1 MLIEVLPVLY
11 YHFGARKAETV
22 STIRG
27 SEYNAINSTHAR
39 EVGIYAQ
46 CRRLGDHGQPNSRRL
61 NRPIHSFD
69 LVGEAL
75 EVVERLTYLDEVTE
89 RILKAQVAFTKLKH
103 PWRQSGVSRNP
114 KGLVHQATM
123 WAVLLYD
130 CETWQVRAAE
140 LRHLHVSE
148 NRYLRKI
155 RGELQR
161 TEQEIRRRVSIS
173 NQDVTKTT
181 VTCILCG
188 RSESHTNLGRIPD
201 AHWAICAD
209 CGNHACHNCG
219 SFLGRATDKDPV
231 WLCNF
236 CQKKRKLE
244 ISSGAWLTNLTTT
257 SKQSKTLKKY
267 LAHKRPLARTSSFTQ
282 YEEWIDRVGDDTS
295 SDTSSQDEQAKVVP
309 KDTRRFSDTHF
320 LSQVYRGRRYLT
332 EHVSPECN
340 RQGKHLE
347 PCSPNHSQRSE
358 ETVNKKDSGHASS
371 VDEIQSNEMDQEIEN
386 VSPPQEVRITPQET
400 AVVNPKSETDS
411 ALKQADIGV
420 KVLDETEEPEDQP
433 EERIP
438 SYDLSDEP
446 NTAQRFEDAP
456 DLESSS
462 ETIIHPDTSEVKTL
476 FLHPRPSCSEPKS
489 ASTSTVTEKTTGTMW
504 PPGALW
510 LNVDE
515 NPAKNW
521 SIYDSFN
528 ESFNEMDYPEFEDS
542 TMNQQ
547 QVPLSKEKAYEEL
560 WFGIQHGAQAFENY
574 PPSQT
579 LDLCSI
585 PTDDLDEG
593 SLSHDS
599 KESTPSPMK
608 TSGTAHPRPFYPAR
622 PVKKTEKLQT
632 TEEMVF
638 DFSKEAQC
646 DRLAVCKKLDSDGH
660 LDVFSEDAVTQNF
673 FPRSPSPTDPEVV
686 AKTELACVTCTT
698 SDRDRCTTETYIVA
712 GEQPDTEEPGDVN
725 QYVTQQSIT
734 TSPEIAYPGLD
745 TYERWISDISQF
757 SYPVEAVS
765 GQTALTGLR
774 RCPHFENISGL
785 TEATVDD
792 KESEVLP
799 TQGETEAQELL
810 ANSKEDTEE
819 FAANEER
826 PTRVWFRDAHLQV
839 DNPSTTE
846 KPLSMT
852 LRQED
857 ELWAALFNPS
867 ESLVESA
874 KEVSAQLDLL
884 SFGEEEDFRP
894 NHLSRSTDLP
904 PTPPEETPVIH
915 LTGTASPDSRQ
926 DTACFSSTFRASA
939 SEDNI
944 SEMPVTLKTDVPCQ
958 KYQTP
963 SGQISESLHSW
974 LCDQAY
980 INSSIFSGN
989 AEFEQQKSGG
999 QLRPTAP
1006 PQNQQLELFP
1016 YEPHLEHLEFGNETS
1031 QPTDHSANSDNHS
1044 IASGSPDE
1052 TGDYREAL
1060 NSARIDDDQS
1070 VLAQTGNR
1078 SISGSGID
1086 RPKGARE
1093 THVMQQHAITPN
1105 GLARWE
1111 GRKLPHLPSSYVGG
1125 VGPDDQ
1131 TDLWEE
1137 QKSEEFGQDAK
1148 PVSSTSTTVADVDQ
1162 SIGSFVFSIGLGQ
1175 TGDEYRANS
1184 RGNKNEQ
1191 LLLDSESKP
1200 SYFLREVLPYSLKN
1214 SVGSDIV
1221 SSHLHQSCEELH
1233 PTKSPVLVEE
1243 VDLKDTNTSSA
1254 LALTQLQVVPS
1265 EDTATYT
1272 TSKNVSICNKDSC
1285 TETSEPAYTFA
1296 PDVTSQSPQRS
1307 PEEPDLVSVKSRK
1320 QDSTH
1325 KYFALTEWIPSNSPG
1340 SSVTLA
1346 FPLDHGLQIARNTL
1360 VSQSAYSS
1368 EDIDNFLTFL
1378 ESPVDALPK
1387 RPELLQSGL
1396 FPYTSCCAPWRP
1408 CPLAELFSYPPS
1420 DTDRDLVI
1428 TTEPED
1434 IQSIPEATQYI
1445 TKRTFKNTYE
1455 KVVIY
1460 ERSQADLSPRVN
1472 FLERI
1477 QEETVLTSEED
1488 SVVQQKTPERKVM
1501 SSSSSSRGSYPSKR
1515 RRPRSHSYTQDVL
1528 RFGEDPKSLQRP
1540 GILHR
1545 YTNNPRLVGQEYLNR
1560 RSFHDVRVGYGNA
1573 ATLRDDVDMDGL
1585 AAVGHSLRRYA
1596 MGSRKVAGSL
1606 DYDLDG
1612 FEDEYQYQPAQ
1623 ALQSRT
1629 LHRPLKHGQN
1639 QRLISRYF
1647 AGRDPVRFPKLFS
1660 DLDELNMNKKWRMR
1674 DYPITPRPVDGTNV
1688 NFSDETDLTE
1698 RRSYRSLPP
1707 SEPVSRRAKRP
1718 NGYSSFRRF
1727 TTPTMDLTQTGLL
1740 KRPSSLMSGRFHG
1753 PEGSSTALQLSKS
1766 TEHLYPGGIF
1776 RFGSGDTS
1784 MQTLRARLA
1793 AAHSESHLDTSLD
1806 DPQLMTDE
1814 YNYDN
1819 HYGSLD
1825 RRTTT
1830 DTLTAQQLRRQVER
1844 QHRQLLESLLKEP
1857 QWSPPLP
1864 TFDLTPTAILSSQ
1877 PAGPQGTVPISEV
1890 CQTIHHGSLISSTM
1904 APPIFSTATVRTSTD
1919 GALGWATDTSHAT
1932 TSVPVNQ
1939 ALSIGT
1945 MNLTASPPATQAF
1958 QSCHQNALMDN
1969 NPLLQKLGELPSQQN
1984 EVIQAQTDAT
1994 ANILQLLKNSDLLQ
2008 AITNNPELASQLS
2021 SLGLN
2026 FNLPDANQVTLAA
2039 MAGAMAATAIANAG
2053 LIDGTE
2059 FSGQPSTWSDQ
2070 IQSSEDPLLGL
2081 PGQDEQCRPDF
2092 MRNADFRSG
2101 IPPYA
2106 ISNEEDI
2113 RLERLLKQL
2122 NTALSL
2128 ESEQNGF
2135 QQHTPIQANRSRP
2148 DEFQLPHNSM
2158 DSQVE
2163 AQNLY
2168 ARSNQ
2173 RVSQQ
2178 QDGGLQFTMGP
2189 SQTIDK
2195 WLMPGMEREEQYQ
2208 LVNGTAAE
2216 ERLITPMDWPKF
2228 TSTQKQVKNGIGMR
2242 IVGGHIRSDGRL
2254 GAFVEEID
2262 PRGPVD
2268 QLHGEIREG
2277 DEILEWNSIPL
2288 VDKTFEEVQA
2298 IINQVTEET
2307 EFLVRAFTHVANS
2320 DNEGW
2325 YLLGASQLASSERV
2339 DALCHHHAAQQA
2351 LMGMQQRPTCPHV
2364 QTHFQALPPTEQCVH
2379 SHTASITAQQSRG
2392 QYSSSTGS
2400 ESAHS
2405 SERKSSGR
2413 QPVSITVTEVTS
2425 RPESE
2430 LYKQNSFE
2438 SQRTSTHE
2446 RTMSPTVDGRGP
2458 EELQSPTSSRS
2469 PTERKKGRL
2478 GSLTVSMGLEL

>member
-1 MLIEVLPVLY
+1 MTGNTTRTV
-11 YHFGARKAETV
+11 AE
-22 STIRG
+22 
-27 SEYNAINSTHAR
+27 
-39 EVGIYAQ
+39 
-46 CRRLGDHGQPNSRRL
+46 
-61 NRPIHSFD
+61 
-69 LVGEAL
+69 
-75 EVVERLTYLDEVTE
+75 
-89 RILKAQVAFTKLKH
+89 
-103 PWRQSGVSRNP
+103 
-114 KGLVHQATM
+114 
-123 WAVLLYD
+123 
-130 CETWQVRAAE
+130 
-140 LRHLHVSE
+140 
-148 NRYLRKI
+148 
-155 RGELQR
+155 
-161 TEQEIRRRVSIS
+161 
-173 NQDVTKTT
+173 
-181 VTCILCG
+181 
-188 RSESHTNLGRIPD
+188 
-201 AHWAICAD
+201 
-209 CGNHACHNCG
+209 
-219 SFLGRATDKDPV
+219 
-231 WLCNF
+231 
-236 CQKKRKLE
+236 
-244 ISSGAWLTNLTTT
+244 
-257 SKQSKTLKKY
+257 
-267 LAHKRPLARTSSFTQ
+267 SSFRALGKP
-282 YEEWIDRVGDDTS
+282 E
-295 SDTSSQDEQAKVVP
+295 
-309 KDTRRFSDTHF
+309 TRGLR
-320 LSQVYRGRRYLT
+320 LL
-332 EHVSPECN
+332 
-340 RQGKHLE
+340 
-347 PCSPNHSQRSE
+347 
-358 ETVNKKDSGHASS
+358 
-371 VDEIQSNEMDQEIEN
+371 
-386 VSPPQEVRITPQET
+386 
-400 AVVNPKSETDS
+400 
-411 ALKQADIGV
+411 
-420 KVLDETEEPEDQP
+420 
-433 EERIP
+433 
-438 SYDLSDEP
+438 DEP
-446 NTAQRFEDAP
+446 NTAQRLEDAP
-456 DLESSS
+456 DLESPS
-462 ETIIHPDTSEVKTL
+462 ETVIHPDTSEVKTL
-476 FLHPRPSCSEPKS
+476 FLHPKPSCSEPKS
-489 ASTSTVTEKTTGTMW
+489 ASTSTVTEKTIGMMW
-504 PPGALW
+504 PPRALW
-510 LNVDE
+510 LNVNE

-528 ESFNEMDYPEFEDS
+528 ESFNEIDYPEFEDS
-542 TMNQQ
+542 AINQQ

-560 WFGIQHGAQAFENY
+560 WFGIQHGAQAFKSY

-593 SLSHDS
+593 SLSHNV
-599 KESTPSPMK
+599 KESTPSPIE
-608 TSGTAHPRPFYPAR
+608 TNQTAHPGPFYQTR
-622 PVKKTEKLQT
+622 PVKKTEQLET
-632 TEEMVF
+632 TENMV
-638 DFSKEAQC
+638 SYLPKEAQC

-660 LDVFSEDAVTQNF
+660 LDVFSEDSVTRNSLR
-673 FPRSPSPTDPEVV
+673 RSPSPTDLEVV
-686 AKTELACVTCTT
+686 AETELPRVSCST
-698 SDRDRCTTETYIVA
+698 SDEDTCTTETYIVA
-712 GEQPDTEEPGDVN
+712 GRQPGTEESGLRESDDTRNKTDFQFFQSDLGELRGPQNRRDRQFDESDNEWARVEFEAFYNPDFQYTVGGSTGVNLSSFGQVSCSQPGDAN

-734 TSPEIAYPGLD
+734 TSPEIIYPGLD

-765 GQTALTGLR
+765 GQTALTGVPGIVGLR

-785 TEATVDD
+785 TEATVVD

-819 FAANEER
+819 FTANEER

-839 DNPSTTE
+839 ENPSTTE
-846 KPLSMT
+846 KPNFSMT

-884 SFGEEEDFRP
+884 SFGGEEDFQVQT
-894 NHLSRSTDLP
+894 SRSADLLP
-904 PTPPEETPVIH
+904 IPPEETPVKTSSDIIPPNCALMMSPRLVTKRLQVTCEARRTDQQPPDQQPVLAYTSFLPPSLCPFIPQVTH
-915 LTGTASPDSRQ
+915 STGTSSPDSRQ
-926 DTACFSSTFRASA
+926 NTTHFSSVLRASA
-939 SEDNI
+939 SEDQI
-944 SEMPVTLKTDVPCQ
+944 SEIPVTLKTDVPRQ

-963 SGQISESLHSW
+963 SRTVSESLHSW

-989 AEFEQQKSGG
+989 AEFGRQESGG
-999 QLRPTAP
+999 PLRPTSSP
-1006 PQNQQLELFP
+1006 PNKQLDLLS
-1016 YEPHLEHLEFGNETS
+1016 YEPHLEQHLEFRNETA
-1031 QPTDHSANSDNHS
+1031 QTTDHSANSDNRS
-1044 IASGSPDE
+1044 TASGSPDG

-1078 SISGSGID
+1078 SISGCGID

-1093 THVMQQHAITPN
+1093 THVIQQHANTPN

-1137 QKSEEFGQDAK
+1137 HKSEEFGQDAK

-1162 SIGSFVFSIGLGQ
+1162 SIGSFVFSIGPGQ
-1175 TGDEYRANS
+1175 AGDEYRANS
-1184 RGNKNEQ
+1184 RGNKNKYV
-1191 LLLDSESKP
+1191 LLDSESKP
-1200 SYFLREVLPYSLKN
+1200 SYVLREVFPHSPKN
-1214 SVGSDIV
+1214 SIESEIV
-1221 SSHLHQSCEELH
+1221 CTHLQQSCEKLH
-1233 PTKSPVLVEE
+1233 PTKTPVLVEE
-1243 VDLKDTNTSSA
+1243 VDSKDINTSSA
-1254 LALTQLQVVPS
+1254 LILPQQQVTPS
-1265 EDTATYT
+1265 EDTDTYT
-1272 TSKNVSICNKDSC
+1272 TPKNVSICKKDSC
-1285 TETSEPAYTFA
+1285 TETSETAYTFA
-1296 PDVTSQSPQRS
+1296 QDATSHSPQRS
-1307 PEEPDLVSVKSRK
+1307 SKKRDLVSVRSRK
-1320 QDSTH
+1320 RDSTH
-1325 KYFALTEWIPSNSPG
+1325 KYFALTEWIPSNSSG
-1340 SSVTLA
+1340 SSSVTLA

-1368 EDIDNFLTFL
+1368 EDIDSFLTFL
-1378 ESPVDALPK
+1378 ESPIDALPQ

-1408 CPLAELFSYPPS
+1408 CPLAELFPYPPS

-1428 TTEPED
+1428 TTEPVN
-1434 IQSIPEATQYI
+1434 IQSIPEATQYV

-1460 ERSQADLSPRVN
+1460 ERSQANLSPRVN

-1528 RFGEDPKSLQRP
+1528 RFGEDPKSLQRA

-1560 RSFHDVRVGYGNA
+1560 RSFHDVRVGYSNA
-1573 ATLRDDVDMDGL
+1573 ATLRDDVDMDRL

-1596 MGSRKVAGSL
+1596 MGSRKVTGSL

-1629 LHRPLKHGQN
+1629 LHKPSKHGQN

-1647 AGRDPVRFPKLFS
+1647 AGRDAVRFPKLFS
-1660 DLDELNMNKKWRMR
+1660 DLDELNINRKWRMR
-1674 DYPITPRPVDGTNV
+1674 DYPITPRPIDGTNV
-1688 NFSDETDLTE
+1688 NFSDETDLNE

-1727 TTPTMDLTQTGLL
+1727 TTPTMDMTHTGLL

-1793 AAHSESHLDTSLD
+1793 AAHSESHLDTSID
-1806 DPQLMTDE
+1806 DSQLMTDE
-1814 YNYDN
+1814 YNYEN

-1864 TFDLTPTAILSSQ
+1864 NFDLTPTAILSSQ
-1877 PAGPQGTVPISEV
+1877 PAGPQVTIPVSEV

-1919 GALGWATDTSHAT
+1919 GALGWAVDTSHVT
-1932 TSVPVNQ
+1932 TAVPVNQ

-1945 MNLTASPPATQAF
+1945 MNLTASPPATQAL
-1958 QSCHQNALMDN
+1958 QYQNALMDN
-1969 NPLLQKLGELPSQQN
+1969 NPLFQKLGELPSQQS

-1994 ANILQLLKNSDLLQ
+1994 SNILQLLKNSDLLQ
-2008 AITNNPELASQLS
+2008 AITNDPELASQLS

-2026 FNLPDANQVTLAA
+2026 FSLPDANQVTLAA

-2059 FSGQPSTWSDQ
+2059 FSGQPSTWPDQ
-2070 IQSSEDPLLGL
+2070 IQSSEDPLLGP
-2081 PGQDEQCRPDF
+2081 PGQDEQCRPDL
-2092 MRNADFRSG
+2092 MRNTYFRSG
-2101 IPPYA
+2101 LPPYA
-2106 ISNEEDI
+2106 ISNEEEI

-2122 NTALSL
+2122 NTSLSL
-2128 ESEQNGF
+2128 ESEHNGF
-2135 QQHTPIQANRSRP
+2135 QKHTSLQANRSRP

-2168 ARSNQ
+2168 ARPNQ

-2178 QDGGLQFTMGP
+2178 KDDGLQFTMGP

-2228 TSTQKQVKNGIGMR
+2228 TSTQKQKPTPNRIDTKRTYDFPTKRLLLMRDSKDRYQRENGIGMR

-2307 EFLVRAFTHVANS
+2307 EFLVRARKDEPQITSRQPWERSFPEDDAR
-2320 DNEGW
+2320 NENKHMM
-2325 YLLGASQLASSERV
+2325 QRV

-2351 LMGMQQRPTCPHV
+2351 LMGMQQRPTCPHM
-2364 QTHFQALPPTEQCVH
+2364 QTHFQALPPIEQCVH
-2379 SHTASITAQQSRG
+2379 SHTASTTAQQSRG
-2392 QYSSSTGS
+2392 QCSSSTGS

-2446 RTMSPTVDGRGP
+2446 RTMSPTVDGRGQ

-2478 GSLTVSMGLEL
+2478 GSLTNRDDKTEDIPEEFGEIELILTFDDFDQSLTVHVSRARGLPPMDLNGLADPFVKVRLHPDPTEDPDFNRQTKYMPNTLTPEWQQTVVFMNCFKRTLKRRVLEVTVWDFDRLKTNDFMGQALINLGDKQLLDGRPHWYPLHKMEPVILPSAKKTPPSSRTVPVDTAKLSRTQRETIDRRSMGIKEHPKDYSTSHR